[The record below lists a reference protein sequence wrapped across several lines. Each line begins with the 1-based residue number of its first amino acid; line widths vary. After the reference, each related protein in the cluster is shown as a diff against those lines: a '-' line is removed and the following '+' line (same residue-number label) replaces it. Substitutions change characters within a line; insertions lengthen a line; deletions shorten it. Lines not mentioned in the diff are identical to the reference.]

1 MGIVETEL
9 ASFELSEF
17 DSCRV
22 EYNANGDIHLHLDQL
37 RIELS
42 PAEFDHF
49 VTVVQQAHD
58 ELIELKSGA
67 GAGDRDR

>member
-9 ASFELSEF
+9 ASFELSEIE
-17 DSCRV
+17 SCRV
-22 EYNANGDIHLHLDQL
+22 ERNANGDIHLHLDQL

-58 ELIELKSGA
+58 NLLELKSEEGRSA
-67 GAGDRDR
+67 FER

>member
-9 ASFELSEF
+9 ASFELSEM
-17 DSCRV
+17 DACRV

-37 RIELS
+37 RIEMS

-49 VTVVQQAHD
+49 VTVVQRAHD
-58 ELIELKSGA
+58 NLLELKA
-67 GAGDRDR
+67 GAEPSEPER